1 VDVKNWFH
9 IFLQV
14 QNAPGLT
21 TMLHAQK
28 DGQITD
34 WNAKRL
40 PPTKPASLH
49 IFKSLRRFGWPPL
62 PWQGLCSERL
72 SFALDSIAGK
82 KKAEIICEVNVA
94 KAALSFSGK
103 SFAHWQVCFP
113 CLDMPECQP
122 NWNLPCPEGGS

>member
-1 VDVKNWFH
+1 MDVKNWFH

-40 PPTKPASLH
+40 PPTKPVSLH

-72 SFALDSIAGK
+72 SFALDSIADK
-82 KKAEIICEVNVA
+82 KKAEKICEVDDGGCG
-94 KAALSFSGK
+94 KATRIQ
-103 SFAHWQVCFP
+103 WQVFWSMAG
-113 CLDMPECQP
+113 L
-122 NWNLPCPEGGS
+122 LPLP